1 MYYNG
6 VLKMEVTTMQFK
18 RNLMIIVSLVF
29 LVFSAQLLMGSQFN
43 NDEEFDYSRLTDIAS
58 KKGYVRVIVEMD
70 VPGIEVLTAVSTRFK
85 TGNRD
90 IAFIQDAYD
99 ADLALDNAISM
110 TRNTVLHQLNGVHYQ
125 VNRTYSTL
133 PCIALT
139 VTGDALEKLKSL
151 PGVLRIFEDR
161 PTRLP
166 ETPEI
171 LEDQNDKDNNDI
183 SKPLLENTVEIVGAE
198 VAWGFGYT
206 GEGWYV
212 AALDTGIR
220 TTHEMFR
227 GKHIVEHCFALGE
240 DWYDKEN
247 GDCPNGKTEMDGPGS
262 AAHYPG
268 QYGHGSHV
276 TGIAAGNDHDG
287 LSGVAKDANIIAIQ
301 VFSFFWS
308 EGGVLSWSSDQ
319 LKGLEYVYMLRNTY
333 KIASVNMSLGSAEGY
348 SEYCPASS
356 RAQAISNLRAVG
368 IATVIAAGN
377 EGRCNAVG
385 DPACIPGAVTVN
397 ATDKQDHEYLSGNW
411 HDIMVDLMAPGVS
424 IRSAAGTGDSS
435 YYTSSGTSNATPH
448 VTGAWAIMKQFNED
462 LSIDE
467 ILTAL
472 QETGTMITSY
482 RCEGKLPKPRINIGN
497 ALISLFTIAPPLN
510 LTGEQHT
517 NRSFLQTEYINE
529 LTWESNPYNV
539 DKNISLYRIYVVDV
553 EGGGQLTRLG
563 EVDRS
568 TFTYLHRRVN
578 KREPVTYAI
587 TAVDSEGNESPPYH
601 YTLEFGVVQ

>member
-1 MYYNG
+1 M
-6 VLKMEVTTMQFK
+6 LP
-18 RNLMIIVSLVF
+18 
-29 LVFSAQLLMGSQFN
+29 
-43 NDEEFDYSRLTDIAS
+43 D
-58 KKGYVRVIVEMD
+58 
-70 VPGIEVLTAVSTRFK
+70 IEVLTAVSTRFK
-85 TGNRD
+85 TGDRD
-90 IAFIQDAYD
+90 IAFIQDAFD

-110 TRNTVLHQLNGVHYQ
+110 TRNTVLHQLNGTHYQ

-166 ETPEI
+166 ETPET
-171 LEDQNDKDNNDI
+171 LEAQNDEDNSDL
-183 SKPLLENTVEIVGAE
+183 SKPLLQNTVEIVGAE

-212 AALDTGIR
+212 AVLDTGIR

-240 DWYDKEN
+240 DWFDKEN

-276 TGIAAGNDHDG
+276 TGIAAGNDQNDFF
-287 LSGVAKDANIIAIQ
+287 GVAKDANIIAIQ
-301 VFSFFWS
+301 VFSYFWS

-348 SEYCPASS
+348 SEYCASSS
-356 RAQAISNLRAVG
+356 RAQAVSNLRAVG

-497 ALISLFTIAPPLN
+497 ALIALFTIAPPLN

-553 EGGGQLTRLG
+553 EGGGQLTSLG
-563 EVDRS
+563 EVDSS